1 MRWPCWAWVAGLAA
15 SVLPLG
21 GQAAPETDGP
31 IVFVST
37 AGGDAQIYSV
47 RPDGSG
53 LKALTTGPG
62 ENTQPAWSPDGRRI
76 AFTSMRDGNMEIY
89 IMDADGGHLRRL
101 TDHPLPDN
109 APEWSPDGRTI
120 AFRSYRDRHAN
131 VYLVDVDSGGLQR
144 LTDTPI
150 DKGPPHW
157 APDGQRVAHTE
168 IGMLSSSHVMVVAL
182 QDRQRRDLT
191 SKAASKTKNVQ
202 IRWSPDGQRLAYAA
216 IGSKGGEIHVVDIAA
231 DRTDRLTQDTFD
243 DSAPTWSPDGAR
255 IAFVSNREG
264 PRIGRASGEIYVM
277 NADGSQ
283 ALNVTQHPAHDDS
296 PAWSAD
302 GRSLYFMSLRDGV
315 SRLYVQRVGD
325 SAPKPITSLQG
336 HVLMYAVRPPAA
348 ATASADAGTQ
358 VTSGTIPTNGTNTLW
373 R

>member
-1 MRWPCWAWVAGLAA
+1 MKWACRAWVAGLVA

-21 GQAAPETDGP
+21 GLAGPGTDGS

-47 RPDGSG
+47 QADGSA
-53 LKALTTGPG
+53 LKALTSGPG

-89 IMDADGGHLRRL
+89 VMDADGGHVRRL
-101 TDHPLPDN
+101 TEHPLADN

-131 VYLVDVDSGGLQR
+131 VYLIDVESGALRR
-144 LTDTPI
+144 LTDTAI

-157 APDGQRVAHTE
+157 APDGQRLAHTE
-168 IGMLSSSHVMVVAL
+168 IGVLARSHVVLVAM
-182 QDRQRRDLT
+182 QDSQRRDLT
-191 SKAASKTKNVQ
+191 SKTSSKAKNTQ
-202 IRWSPDGQRLAYAA
+202 PRWSPDGQRLAYAA
-216 IGSKGGEIHVVDIAA
+216 IGSKGGEIHVVDIAS

-243 DSAPTWSPDGAR
+243 DSAPTWSPDGNR

-264 PRIGRASGEIYVM
+264 PRIGRASGDIYVM
-277 NADGSQ
+277 NADGTQ
-283 ALNVTQHPAHDDS
+283 PINVTQHPAHDDS
-296 PAWSAD
+296 PTWSAD

-315 SRLYVQRVGD
+315 SRLYVQPVGD
-325 SAPKPITSLQG
+325 RAPTPITSLQG
-336 HVLMYAVRPPAA
+336 HVLMYTVRPLAA
-348 ATASADAGTQ
+348 ETTSANAGPQVATGTL
-358 VTSGTIPTNGTNTLW
+358 TSNRTSTLW

>member
-1 MRWPCWAWVAGLAA
+1 MFASLLA
-15 SVLPLG
+15 PG
-21 GQAAPETDGP
+21 GQAVAAEPDGR

-47 RPDGSG
+47 RPDGSA

-89 IMDADGGHLRRL
+89 VMDADGGHVRRL
-101 TDHPLPDN
+101 TEHPLADN

-131 VYLVDVDSGGLQR
+131 VYLIDVDSGTLQR

-157 APDGQRVAHTE
+157 APDGQRVVHTE
-168 IGMLSSSHVMVVAL
+168 IGTLSSSHVMLVSRR
-182 QDRQRRDLT
+182 DPQRRDLT
-191 SKAASKTKNVQ
+191 SKVSGKSKNVQ
-202 IRWSPDGQRLAYAA
+202 PSWSPDGLRLAYAA
-216 IGSKGGEIHVVDIAA
+216 MGSKGGEIHVMDIAA

-243 DSAPTWSPDGAR
+243 DSTPIWSPDGTR

-264 PRIGRASGEIYVM
+264 PRIGRASGDIYVM
-277 NADGSQ
+277 NTDGSNPV
-283 ALNVTQHPAHDDS
+283 NVTQHPAHDDS

-315 SRLYVQRVGD
+315 SRLYVQRVGE
-325 SAPKPITSLQG
+325 STPMPITSAQG
-336 HVLMYAVRPPAA
+336 HVLMYCVSPPAA
-348 ATASADAGTQ
+348 ASTSARAGEQ
-358 VTSGTIPTNGTNTLW
+358 VANGTIPSNGTNTLW